1 MIRAGLMA
9 KDKRIIVGLDIGT
22 TKICCVV
29 SEVRDDTIEII
40 GLGTHPSRGLRKGV
54 VVNIETTVESI
65 KHAVEEAEL
74 MAGMEIESVYVG
86 IAGGHIKGFNS
97 HGVVAVKGSEV
108 TAQDVERVIEQAKA
122 VNIPMDREVI
132 HTLEQEFIVDDQDGI
147 LKPVGMNGVRLEAK
161 VHIITGAVTSAQNI
175 IRSVNR
181 AGLEVNDIA
190 VEQLASAQAV
200 LDDDEKEL
208 GVGLIDMGG
217 GTCDIAIFMNGS
229 IKTTSVVAIGGNHLT
244 SDVAIGLRTPNHEA
258 EKIKRM
264 YGCATTAMVSENELI
279 EVPGVGGREPRQLSR
294 RVLAD
299 IIEPRVAEIF
309 ALIKH
314 EFELNGFIENKKIAS
329 GLVLTGGASIMEG
342 MPEMAE
348 AVFEIPIRRGTPK
361 GVGGLVDLIKSP
373 LYATAV
379 GLVLYGYNDHL
390 SGKKHRLRGRNM
402 FDRVLS
408 RMKDWVTEFF

>member
-1 MIRAGLMA
+1 MA
-9 KDKRIIVGLDIGT
+9 KDKQIIVGLDIGT

-29 SEVRDDTIEII
+29 SEVREDNIEII

-54 VVNIETTVESI
+54 VVNIEATVESI

-97 HGVVAVKGSEV
+97 HGVVAVKSSEV
-108 TAQDVERVIEQAKA
+108 TDQDVERVIEQAKA

-264 YGCATTAMVSENELI
+264 YGCATTAMVAENEVI

-309 ALIKH
+309 ALIKQ

-348 AVFEIPIRRGTPK
+348 AVFEIPIRRGVPK

-390 SGKKHRLRGRNM
+390 SGKRHRLRGRNM

-408 RMKDWVTEFF
+408 RMKEWVTEFF